1 MSDTPD
7 SLNSQADSGDGP
19 LINAGGKV
27 DASRLHELYESLT
40 DDDGAI
46 IVDFTLTRD
55 LNKRLDR
62 YLVDRIPFLSRTS
75 LQRLIAEQA
84 VQVNGRHPKAS
95 TRLRKNDTVTVAI
108 PPPPSSELPADEMP
122 LEIMYED
129 RDFLILNKQ
138 DDVIVHPARTHQRGT
153 LVNGLAWYCNQKA
166 ATLSDVGRE
175 EARPGVVHRLD
186 RHTTGV
192 MVFAKSDVAHWRL
205 GRQFEQRRTRKRY
218 LAVVHGNVEPLTDV
232 IDVPLGKH
240 LTLRDHYAV
249 RWDESGKEAI
259 TLYRVRERYEKFT
272 LVELELRTGRTHQI
286 RVHLSH
292 LGWPIAGDDYYGGR
306 HLLGR
311 DIFGPGEEPG
321 MTASSPILKRQ
332 ALHAGL
338 LGFEH
343 PKDDSPVTFT
353 APLPADLR
361 TLVLLLR
368 KHQFVSRH
376 EVPGIELD
384 LTMMLEESA
393 ELEQNGCSD
402 DRDHPDNPESDHDL

>member
-1 MSDTPD
+1 MTETPEGLPGQVD
-7 SLNSQADSGDGP
+7 PEDGL

-27 DASRLHELYESLT
+27 DANRLHELYESLT

-46 IVDFTLTRD
+46 VVTFTLSRD

-75 LQRLIAEQA
+75 IQRLINENA
-84 VQVNGRHPKAS
+84 VQVNDRTPKAS
-95 TRLRKNDTVTVAI
+95 TRLRRGDAVNVAI
-108 PPPPSSELPADEMP
+108 PPPPSSVMPADEMP
-122 LEIMYED
+122 LEILYED
-129 RDFLILNKQ
+129 HDFLILNKQ
-138 DDVIVHPARTHQRGT
+138 DDVIVHPARSHQRGT
-153 LVNGLAWYCNQKA
+153 LVNGLAWHCNQKTSG
-166 ATLSDVGRE
+166 TLSDVGRE

-218 LAVVHGNVEPLTDV
+218 LALVHGKVEPLTDV

-240 LTLRDHYAV
+240 LTIRDRYAV
-249 RWDESGKEAI
+249 RWDESGKESI
-259 TLYRVRERYEKFT
+259 TIYRVRERYENFT

-306 HLLGR
+306 HLHGR
-311 DIFGPGEEPG
+311 DIFGPGGEPG
-321 MTASSPILKRQ
+321 MTASTPILTRQ

-338 LGFEH
+338 LGFAH
-343 PKDDSPVTFT
+343 PQSEEPVTFT
-353 APLPADLR
+353 APLPEDLR
-361 TLVLLLR
+361 TLVQLLR

-376 EVPGIELD
+376 NVPGVELD
-384 LTMMLEESA
+384 VEKMLEESA
-393 ELEQNGCSD
+393 ELE
-402 DRDHPDNPESDHDL
+402 